1 MLLLAD
7 KPLRSGCL
15 VIGVCAVVLASCLWS
30 CREEK
35 SPPANERRVVVVV
48 SGDTAGWIIPCGCTT
63 HQSGGLLRRGTYVE
77 KQREEADVILLDA
90 GGAPGG
96 TSPYQRL
103 KFEAILEGER
113 LMGLAAHNIGGPEV
127 ALGLANLQEASRKTG
142 ARLISANLRDSVGR
156 PVFDGWTIIETA
168 GRRLAVIGVISPRY
182 AAGDVRI
189 EDPKAAVLAS
199 LQQLEG
205 RHDGVVV
212 MAYLPE
218 DELQRLATE
227 LPEVDAVIGGP
238 TGQPIAPR
246 AVGPTVLAAATNK
259 GKFLV
264 QLEFAAAGNAGPP
277 TGQVVELT
285 GDWPDDR
292 GQLANL
298 RRYLEELNRR
308 SFEPHQT
315 DLVPSAP
322 PDVPPGYRVAGS
334 ATCRECHERDNE
346 LWDASRHA
354 KAWED
359 LKVMER
365 HVDPYCQ
372 QCHTTGYGLPGG
384 FVTVAKSPDR
394 LGVGCEACHGPSQVH
409 VEEPERRTPFDAK
422 DQCTR
427 CHDQENSPAFG
438 YERYW
443 EKIKHGE
450 TKGTQ
455 PDRLGPRPSGTETQP

>member
-1 MLLLAD
+1 MILLAN
-7 KPLRSGCL
+7 KPLRHRYL
-15 VIGVCAVVLASCLWS
+15 VFGVCALVMAPSLWS
-30 CREEK
+30 CGKDNKPENDKTRT
-35 SPPANERRVVVVV
+35 VVVV

-77 KQREEADVILLDA
+77 KRKQGADVILLDV

-103 KFEAILEGER
+103 KFEAILKGER
-113 LMGLAAHNIGGPEV
+113 LMGLAAHNIGASEV
-127 ALGLANLQEASRKTG
+127 ALGVASLQEAARKTG
-142 ARLISANLRDSVGR
+142 VRFISANLRDPAGQ
-156 PVFDGWTIIETA
+156 PIFDSSTIVESA
-168 GRRLAVIGVISPRY
+168 GRRVAVIGVISPKY

-212 MAYLPE
+212 LAYLPE
-218 DELQRLATE
+218 DELQRLAAE

-238 TGQPIAPR
+238 TEQTIAPR
-246 AVGPTVLAAATNK
+246 AVGPAVLAAATNK

-264 QLEFAAAGNAGPP
+264 HLEFAAANDAGSP
-277 TGQVVELT
+277 TGQVEELT
-285 GDWPDDR
+285 GDWADDR
-292 GQLANL
+292 DQLENL
-298 RRYLEELNRR
+298 KQYLEELDRR
-308 SFEPHQT
+308 AFEPDQT
-315 DLVPSAP
+315 GLVPSAP
-322 PDVPPGYRVAGS
+322 PDVPPGYQIAGS
-334 ATCRECHERDNE
+334 DSCRECHERDNE

-359 LKVMER
+359 LKAMGR

-372 QCHTTGYGLPGG
+372 LCHTTGYGLPGG
-384 FVTVAKSPDR
+384 FVTIGKSPDR
-394 LGVGCEACHGPSQVH
+394 IGVGCESCHGPSQVH
-409 VEEPERRTPFDAK
+409 VEEPERKTPFDPK

-427 CHDQENSPAFG
+427 CHDQENSPKFG

-450 TKGTQ
+450 TEASQPDRAGTQ
-455 PDRLGPRPSGTETQP
+455 PASRETQP